1 MINDHGCFFG
11 FIATT
16 NSNEKKCTYVRQIL
30 LSLPCSMSLF
40 WLLGIAVFCFFW
52 SIAFTVYRRSNAF
65 SRNIETVPLR
75 SRFSDAVRSVVLHHL
90 RCSADLNDRL
100 GASELLGILPPLK
113 RGFRLVCSSLSVTLT
128 LVSIISAL
136 C

>member
-1 MINDHGCFFG
+1 MINVCFF

-30 LSLPCSMSLF
+30 LSLCCSMSLF

-65 SRNIETVPLR
+65 SHNIETVPLR
-75 SRFSDAVRSVVLHHL
+75 SRFSDAVRSVVFHHL

-113 RGFRLVCSSLSVTLT
+113 KGVRLVCSSLSVTLT

>member
-1 MINDHGCFFG
+1 MINDQRLLF

-30 LSLPCSMSLF
+30 LSLSCSMSLF

-52 SIAFTVYRRSNAF
+52 SIAFTVCRRPNAF

-90 RCSADLNDRL
+90 RCFADLNDRL
-100 GASELLGILPPLK
+100 GASELLGILSPLK